1 MLAKQNRSAP
11 KGKPITSHQLFPAII
26 ALWFGALLGLGSLA
40 IRPGL
45 IESLVISAHID
56 SIIPAAAPPLG
67 LTARILLALTLAAL
81 GALLGAAIGR
91 RIARPKVEVRQR
103 RRGATP
109 IDDTV
114 KLRTRDAHPDA
125 PARRP
130 ISAHDEIG
138 EGAASVAG
146 PDNQYAI
153 AGRRRSLA
161 ISEDDDHAAFHDF
174 APLPGGSPQFLEITE
189 VDFDEIG
196 EPEAPLD
203 LGDFASDQS
212 DQIFAA
218 PAEGRQIFQPNPVAD
233 AELASLATPT
243 LDNRQIFGQP
253 AAEPLPALT
262 MSEPAVP
269 VQPAQPDDL
278 ESLDMISLA
287 ERLGR
292 SMQARRA
299 RASAA
304 IAATLPSAAP
314 QAAPFESTPEVDNE
328 TSFARLGLQF
338 TAQPE
343 KIDFAAYSNPDPL
356 SDASEQTVA
365 PFAEMPTTPIAM
377 PAALRPISLEYG
389 QDDDQEDYHGLLPP
403 RMISMPTPSPLVKAE
418 VDQIEMAASEDGALE
433 TAEELT
439 DEADEAID
447 EDDGYSSLLNLS
459 RTASPRQSFVRIEDE
474 PAVSDTVI
482 EPVVIFPGQAAR
494 VAAAAPYAVPVTA
507 VGAETAEEAALEPA
521 PTSFRRFDAPATAG
535 YGQQVAADEAM
546 TARDPQETETALRA
560 ALVSLQRMSGAA

>member
-1 MLAKQNRSAP
+1 MAKQNRSAP
-11 KGKPITSHQLFPAII
+11 NGKPITSHQLFPAII
-26 ALWFGALLGLGSLA
+26 ALWFGALFGLGSLA

-45 IESLVISAHID
+45 IESLVISSHID
-56 SIIPAAAPPLG
+56 SIIPATAPPLG

-138 EGAASVAG
+138 EGSAAIAG

-161 ISEDDDHAAFHDF
+161 IAEDDDRAVFHDF
-174 APLPGGSPQFLEITE
+174 APLPGGSPQILEITE
-189 VDFDEIG
+189 VAFEEAD
-196 EPEAPLD
+196 EPETPLD
-203 LGDFASDQS
+203 LGDFASDQPGES
-212 DQIFAA
+212 FAS
-218 PAEGRQIFQPNPVAD
+218 PVGERQIFQPNPVAN
-233 AELASLATPT
+233 AELACQIAPAQ
-243 LDNRQIFGQP
+243 DYRQVSG
-253 AAEPLPALT
+253 LPATETTAALAKF
-262 MSEPAVP
+262 EPVAP
-269 VQPAQPDDL
+269 FQPAQVENL
-278 ESLDMISLA
+278 ESLDMVSLA
-287 ERLGR
+287 ERLGQ
-292 SMQARRA
+292 SMQRRRE

-304 IAATLPSAAP
+304 IAAALPSSAP
-314 QAAPFESTPEVDNE
+314 QAAPFESAPEVGDE
-328 TSFARLGLQF
+328 TSFAGLGLQF

-343 KIDFAAYSNPDPL
+343 KIDFEAYAAPDESSAPPQTIVPL
-356 SDASEQTVA
+356 
-365 PFAEMPTTPIAM
+365 AEVPPALKTM

-389 QDDDQEDYHGLLPP
+389 QDEDQEDYHRLLPP
-403 RMISMPTPSPLVKAE
+403 RMISMPTPSPE
-418 VDQIEMAASEDGALE
+418 VQVDIAQIDMANAKDLALANVNE
-433 TAEELT
+433 VM
-439 DEADEAID
+439 DESDEAID

-459 RTASPRQSFVRIEDE
+459 RAASPRQSFVRIEDE
-474 PAVSDTVI
+474 PAASETAI

-494 VAAAAPYAVPVTA
+494 VAATAPVAE
-507 VGAETAEEAALEPA
+507 AETGEEATSAAA

-535 YGQQVAADEAM
+535 YGQQVAADEAL
-546 TARDPQETETALRA
+546 TAQDPQETEMALRA
-560 ALVSLQRMSGAA
+560 ALASLQRMSGAA